1 MTRREAVFVGA
12 LVVLFLFSTWVLLG
26 QLVTGAD
33 STVRVSLADV
43 DQALAADD
51 VSRAERAWRRA
62 RADVTR
68 RQAWPAYADLG
79 DAAKRIGDAAGDRTR
94 WVPYAREAYVEA
106 LVHARAERSVP
117 GVTRLCKAFIAIG
130 DTDVAQQC
138 EIIAAS
144 LQPVPE
150 AAPRR

>member
-1 MTRREAVFVGA
+1 MTHRETAFVGA
-12 LVVLFLFSTWVLLG
+12 LVVLFLFSIWVLLG

-43 DQALAADD
+43 DQALGADD

-62 RADVTR
+62 RTDVAR
-68 RQAWPAYADLG
+68 RQAWFAYADLG

-94 WVPYAREAYVEA
+94 WVPHAREAYVEA

-117 GVTRLCKAFIAIG
+117 GVTRICKAFIALG

-144 LQPVPE
+144 PGPMP
-150 AAPRR
+150 AAATRR